1 VAWAAENEALKQ
13 QITVLTGQVQEYQ
26 NLYQRQHGMVAPL
39 QRKTAEQE
47 RTIADLTKQVEDLK
61 QIIGSGGAP
70 PPQTPQAV
78 PPTSISEDD
87 PKLKEFM
94 DLYGDMIPGLEHLI
108 RKHAGELIQPQLQQI
123 KPAVEFLERQTA
135 KTERDGLLAKHL
147 APLYARYPNAGAITQ
162 SPQFAQWVEQ
172 RPSYVR
178 DSIMEKLLSP
188 ENFPVEQIISI
199 YDDYSR
205 DATAT
210 PAPPASAAAP
220 GPGEMAV
227 DVRRVPTSSTP
238 GGQPGPQPL
247 DRARLAFINRALTV
261 DRGLYSEAQIASL
274 KDELAQGEAAAI
286 NAGYGLAPRLDTLT
300 SR

>member
-1 VAWAAENEALKQ
+1 
-13 QITVLTGQVQEYQ
+13 VQEFQ
-26 NLYQRQHGMVAPL
+26 NLYHRQHGMVAPL

-47 RTIADLTKQVEDLK
+47 RIIADLTKQVEDLK

-70 PPQTPQAV
+70 LPQTPQAV

-94 DLYGDMIPGLEHLI
+94 DLYGDMIPGLEHFI

-123 KPAVEFLERQTA
+123 KPAVEFVERQTA
-135 KTERDGLLAKHL
+135 KAERDGLLAKHL

-162 SPQFAQWVEQ
+162 STQFAQWVEQ
-172 RPSYVR
+172 RPSYIR
-178 DSIMEKLLSP
+178 DSVMEKLLSP

-210 PAPPASAAAP
+210 PAPTASAAAP

-227 DVRRVPTSSTP
+227 DVRRVLTSSTP

-274 KDELAQGEAAAI
+274 KDELAQGEAAAT